1 MISGGCLCGGV
12 RYRISGEL
20 APIQL
25 CHCQQ
30 CRKAQGTP
38 FVSNIPLERSQFE
51 LLSGAELL
59 KAYASS
65 EGKERVFCGHCGS
78 PLYSQRSSAPE
89 AIRLRAGSLDQ
100 DLTVRPAFH
109 AYTASAA
116 NWWQIDDALP
126 QYPQGAPPESEA

>member
-38 FVSNIPLERSQFE
+38 FVSNIPLLRSQFE

-59 KAYASS
+59 KAFASS
-65 EGKERVFCGHCGS
+65 AGKERVFCSQCGS
-78 PLYSQRSSAPE
+78 PLYSQRASAPE
-89 AIRLRAGSLDQ
+89 SIRLRAGSLDQ
-100 DLTVRPAFH
+100 DLAVRPAFH
-109 AYTASAA
+109 AYTHSAA
-116 NWWQIDDALP
+116 NWWQIDDQLP
-126 QYPQGAPPESEA
+126 QYPQGAPPDA

>member
-1 MISGGCLCGGV
+1 MIQGGCLCGGV

-20 APIQL
+20 EPIQL

-38 FVSNIPLERSQFE
+38 FVSNIPLSRSQFE
-51 LLSGAELL
+51 LLSGEGLL

-65 EGKERVFCGHCGS
+65 PGKERVFCSHCGS
-78 PLYSQRSSAPE
+78 PLYSQRSSDPE
-89 AIRLRAGSLDQ
+89 AIRLRAGSLDEAP
-100 DLTVRPAFH
+100 DVRPAFH

-116 NWWQIDDALP
+116 NWWQIHDDLP
-126 QYPQGAPPESEA
+126 QYAQAAPPKPDA